1 MSLIRD
7 EISPSGLS
15 GPLRTVDAR
24 IVRGCPLVG
33 VASADPFK
41 SLSNKLKLLVVEVK
55 LLPANQIT
63 CLTRVATFLA
73 KIKFPVFSPEF
84 SLCYRNFP
92 CVIFMQ
98 KTNN

>member
-15 GPLRTVDAR
+15 GPLRTVDAK

-55 LLPANQIT
+55 LLPENQIT
-63 CLTRVATFLA
+63 FMLTNTQVAA
-73 KIKFPVFSPEF
+73 SCE
-84 SLCYRNFP
+84 
-92 CVIFMQ
+92 
-98 KTNN
+98 